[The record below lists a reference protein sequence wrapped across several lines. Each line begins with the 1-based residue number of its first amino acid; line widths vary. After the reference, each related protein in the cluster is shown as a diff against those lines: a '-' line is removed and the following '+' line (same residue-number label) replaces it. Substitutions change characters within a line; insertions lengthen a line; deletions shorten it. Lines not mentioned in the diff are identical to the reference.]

1 MKPVYWAIIVVVVG
15 VGAFFGGMKVG
26 QMGGNRAQAF
36 QNLRNLSPEERQQRL
51 QQFGM
56 NGQPGANGQMG
67 GMGAR
72 MSGGTMGDVISKD
85 DKSFTV
91 KLRDGGTRIVFFSPT
106 TQTMKSVDATATD
119 VQVGTTVIVNGTSNP
134 DGSVT
139 AQTVQIRPA
148 VTATAMPTPAT
159 PVRMMQTPA
168 ATMMPIGQ

>member
-15 VGAFFGGMKVG
+15 AGAFFGGLKVG

-56 NGQPGANGQMG
+56 NGQLGTNGQG
-67 GMGAR
+67 GAGAR
-72 MSGGTMGDVISKD
+72 MGVGTTGDVISKD

-106 TQTMKSVDATATD
+106 TQTMKSVDTTATD

-139 AQTVQIRPA
+139 AQTVQIRPTM
-148 VTATAMPTPAT
+148 TATAMPTPTT
-159 PVRMMQTPA
+159 PVGMMQTPA
-168 ATMMPIGQ
+168 ASMMPIGQ